1 MARLLRHTRQLSAP
15 LCNFSHA
22 RLSASAAVLRPCFYG
37 RIRLHPAS
45 SALFRLSERIRVNAH
60 PRDGVVLDVLACG
73 VCRSDWH
80 VWVGSDPDVHFPQI
94 PGHEFCGIVRAVGR
108 DVTRWRVGDRVI
120 APFILACGTCPDCH
134 AGHQTVCAMQIVP
147 GFTAPGAFAERIA
160 VPRADANLTRLPE
173 GMDPALAA
181 ALGCRVTTAWHALTG
196 RAALAPG
203 EWLAVWGGGGVG
215 LAAALIGKA
224 LGARVVVVDVVQ
236 DKLDH
241 AKSLGIDAGVNA
253 GEGDAVAAVRE
264 ITGGGAHL
272 AVEALGIEATTI
284 NAMKSLRKLGRMVQ
298 VGMPAGNH
306 ASMTLPWDV
315 VYSGQLAIFGT
326 RGMPAWRYPSL
337 LSLIEGGGLDLAPMI
352 ARRVALSDATAELAA
367 FDGPAPPG
375 IAVITDFT
383 G

>member
-1 MARLLRHTRQLSAP
+1 
-15 LCNFSHA
+15 
-22 RLSASAAVLRPCFYG
+22 
-37 RIRLHPAS
+37 
-45 SALFRLSERIRVNAH
+45 
-60 PRDGVVLDVLACG
+60 
-73 VCRSDWH
+73 
-80 VWVGSDPDVHFPQI
+80 
-94 PGHEFCGIVRAVGR
+94 
-108 DVTRWRVGDRVI
+108 
-120 APFILACGTCPDCH
+120 
-134 AGHQTVCAMQIVP
+134 
-147 GFTAPGAFAERIA
+147 
-160 VPRADANLTRLPE
+160 
-173 GMDPALAA
+173 
-181 ALGCRVTTAWHALTG
+181 
-196 RAALAPG
+196 
-203 EWLAVWGGGGVG
+203 
-215 LAAALIGKA
+215 
-224 LGARVVVVDVVQ
+224 VVDVVQ